1 MKKKHGVS
9 GRKICVL
16 LGIAL
21 LTAAMVMLLA
31 WRLNT
36 QVIAQRAE
44 SYVHVL
50 YALIPEPQGAA
61 LENRRDNTMPAL
73 SMEGTDFIGMIEMP
87 LYESVLPVCAHWG
100 KVSHYPCCYGGSI
113 YDGSIQIGATSQK
126 GQYDFYREISVG
138 DALFFTDMT
147 GDRYAYEVT
156 NLRYVKNVDQATL
169 QQDDAALTLFIKNVY
184 AFEYII
190 VSCAVSD

>member
-1 MKKKHGVS
+1 MKKKNGVS
-9 GRKICVL
+9 GRRICVL
-16 LGIAL
+16 LGIVL
-21 LTAAMVMLLA
+21 LAAAMVMLLA
-31 WRLNT
+31 WRLNI
-36 QVIAQRAE
+36 QVTAQRAE
-44 SYVHVL
+44 SYVHAL
-50 YALIPEPQGAA
+50 HSLIPEPQGAV
-61 LENRRDNTMPAL
+61 LENRRDNTMPVL
-73 SMEGTDFIGMIEMP
+73 SMEGTDFVGMIEMP
-87 LYESVLPVCAHWG
+87 LYESVLPVCAHLG
-100 KVSHYPCCYGGSI
+100 KVSHYPCRYGGSI

-156 NLRYVKNVDQATL
+156 NLRYVKNVDQAAL